1 MNDIRIGLALS
12 GGGARAMAFHLGCLR
27 ALHDRGV
34 LDRVCVLSSVSGGSV
49 LAALWAYWDDDFE
62 AFEQRVRQ
70 VLGTGFVGGIRRG
83 VLWSAET
90 PKILSTMLFAG
101 APALSIRILQI
112 AFGLLGAAGLK
123 PYFGERIASL
133 TPPFRR
139 RASRTTAF
147 ARHLEKEIFRGQ
159 NVADVARPDLIVVF
173 NATELRTLSAFRY
186 ASFGARCW
194 RFGDVVDRDFS
205 VGEAVAAS
213 AAFPLLL
220 PSLDEEFTF
229 LNGEERRI
237 HRVVITD
244 GGVYD
249 NLGIQPLLPGR
260 DQRVSGPSTSV
271 DFIICCNAG
280 EGLASGGN
288 IPYTFLSRLRASFLA
303 VHRRQENLSQN
314 MLHRMAASGELSGF
328 LLPYLGQQDH
338 QLKFAPA
345 DLVPREKVANYP
357 VDFNAMPEVWLDALS
372 LRGEQVTHAV
382 IEEHHPGI

>member
-1 MNDIRIGLALS
+1 MSEFRIGLALS

-34 LDRVCVLSSVSGGSV
+34 LGRVSVLSSVSGGSV

-62 AFEQRVRQ
+62 TFEQRVRQ
-70 VLGTGFVGGIRRG
+70 VLGKGFVRGIRRS

-90 PKILSTMLFAG
+90 PRILSTMLFAG
-101 APALSIRILQI
+101 IPALSIRTLQI
-112 AFGLLGAAGLK
+112 VYGVLGGVGLQ
-123 PYFGERIASL
+123 PPFGERVARL

-147 ARHLEKEIFRGQ
+147 VRHLEQ
-159 NVADVARPDLIVVF
+159 NVFLGRSVADVARPDLTVVF

-186 ASFGARCW
+186 ASFGTRSW
-194 RFGDVVDRDFS
+194 RYGDVAERDFS

-220 PSLDEEFTF
+220 PSLDEELVF
-229 LNGEERRI
+229 LKDGERRA

-260 DQRVSGPSTSV
+260 DRRVSGPSTSV

-280 EGLASGGN
+280 EGLASGDS

-314 MLHRMAASGELSGF
+314 LLHRMAASGELSGF
-328 LLPYLGQQDH
+328 LLPYLGQQDSR
-338 QLKFAPA
+338 LKFAPA
-345 DLVPREKVANYP
+345 DLVPREDVADYP
-357 VDFNAMPEVWLDALS
+357 VDFSAMPEAYIDALS
-372 LRGEQVTHAV
+372 RRGEQVTHAV
-382 IEEHHPGI
+382 IEEHRPEL